1 MIRLPKWLLG
11 MLALALL
18 LGLPAAVWADDQ
30 ASGQAKP
37 GEVMAQGQ
45 VTKVQADQNQFVL
58 KGKDGREMTFR
69 VARDSQFFLNNK
81 ASKITDLKEGDEVT
95 VQYRL
100 HAQDV
105 HAGTGAQATEAVRGQ
120 IKRVAADQN
129 QLLLKDQ
136 NGKDMT
142 FQLGQDARVRLNN
155 KDGKVTD
162 LKEGDDVIIRYQ
174 RQGDNL
180 AVREI
185 CADRGA
191 PAADLTRGTIQ
202 SINADNHQLVLK
214 DRDGKVWTFFLDR
227 DAKVRL
233 NDRDST
239 LGDLKTGNEVTIA
252 YTMTARDIRSN
263 RRDR

>member
-1 MIRLPKWLLG
+1 
-11 MLALALL
+11 
-18 LGLPAAVWADDQ
+18 
-30 ASGQAKP
+30 
-37 GEVMAQGQ
+37 
-45 VTKVQADQNQFVL
+45 
-58 KGKDGREMTFR
+58 
-69 VARDSQFFLNNK
+69 
-81 ASKITDLKEGDEVT
+81 
-95 VQYRL
+95 L
-100 HAQDV
+100 HAQNV
-105 HAGTGAQATEAVRGQ
+105 HAGTGAQATEVVRGQ

-162 LKEGDDVIIRYQ
+162 LKEGDDVIIRYR

-202 SINADNHQLVLK
+202 SIGADNQQLVMK
-214 DRDGKVWTFFLDR
+214 DRDGKLWTFFLDR
-227 DAKVRL
+227 DAKVQV

-239 LGDLKTGNEVTIA
+239 LADLKTGNEVTIA
-252 YTMTARDIRSN
+252 YTMTAHDVRSS